1 MYIIIAILMFGILI
15 AVHEF
20 GHFTAAK
27 LCGVRVEEFSIGMG
41 PALWKHQK
49 GETLYALRALPIGGY
64 CAMTGEDSESEDPRA
79 FINQRSWRKLI
90 ILVAGSF
97 MNFLLGLI
105 LVYIMYAGAEAFL
118 VPTIDSFME
127 NCPYES
133 ETALQAGDE
142 FYSINGHRINL
153 VTDVSDFLS
162 KGSGTYDIVV
172 LRDGK
177 KVELDNFELSLH
189 DYEGYDSPKYGFIF
203 GYKEADFTAKLE
215 FTWKTAKEFSRWVWM
230 GLRELVNGKVGLNEM
245 SGPVGIVGMMNDVGQ
260 SAETTQIAIDN
271 MLYLSAFIAINLA
284 IMNMLPIPALDGGRV
299 FLMIVTIII
308 EKITKRKLDPKYEG
322 YINTVGMVLLLGLMA
337 LVMFNDVWKLF
348 RG

>member
-49 GETLYALRALPIGGY
+49 GETLYALRALPLGGY

-79 FINQRSWRKLI
+79 FINQKAWRRFI
-90 ILVAGSF
+90 ILIAGSF
-97 MNFLLGLI
+97 MNFLFGLV
-105 LVYIMYAGAEAFL
+105 LVYIMYSGAEAFL
-118 VPTIDSFME
+118 TPTIDSFME

-133 ETALQAGDE
+133 ESALQTGDE
-142 FYSINGHRINL
+142 FYSINGKRIYL
-153 VTDVSDFLS
+153 VTDVSDFLL
-162 KGSGTYDIVV
+162 KGDGTYDIVV

-177 KVELDNFELSLH
+177 KLELKNFELALH
-189 DYEGYDSPKYGFIF
+189 DYEGYDSPKFGFIF
-203 GYKEADFTAKLE
+203 SYKEADFPAKLE
-215 FTWKTAKEFSRWVWM
+215 FTWKTSIEFSRWVWM
-230 GLRELVNGKVGLNEM
+230 GLSDLVNGKVGLNEM
-245 SGPVGIVGMMNDVGQ
+245 SGPVGIVDMMNDVGQ
-260 SAETTQIAIDN
+260 SAETTRMAIDN
-271 MLYLSAFIAINLA
+271 ILYLSAFIAINLA

-299 FLMIVTIII
+299 FLLVVTLII
-308 EKITKRKLDPKYEG
+308 EAVTHKKLDSKYEN
-322 YINTVGMVLLLGLMA
+322 YINSAGMILLLGLMC